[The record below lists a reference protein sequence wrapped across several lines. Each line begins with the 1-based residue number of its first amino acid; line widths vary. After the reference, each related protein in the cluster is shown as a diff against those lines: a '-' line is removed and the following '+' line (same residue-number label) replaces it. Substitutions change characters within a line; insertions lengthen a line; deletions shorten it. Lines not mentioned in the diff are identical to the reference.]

1 MHVTYNIKNAVG
13 SRVRS
18 VTIRC
23 SECKLPSY
31 EPIDLEKNY
40 TIMIPKYIAFG
51 GDQYKMINDELI
63 SITILGEYLMCLF
76 CSLKLDTIKR

>member
-1 MHVTYNIKNAVG
+1 MHVTYDIKNVVG

-18 VTIRC
+18 VMIRC

-40 TIMIPKYIAFG
+40 TIMISKYMAFG
-51 GDQYKMINDELI
+51 GDQYKMIKDELI
-63 SITILGEYLMCLF
+63 SIKILSEYLMCLF
-76 CSLKLDTIKR
+76 C